1 MSDECLN
8 LAVMPDGKILPE
20 WTPAETDMRPEDQA
34 FQETLFEMIQ
44 SDKEGFL
51 FVLGFSDRP
60 MDFSPS
66 LEYFRS
72 FAGLFVQKL
81 SRIPDLEDLRHQ
93 ALIEIS
99 EDELDRFLARAPW
112 MTGAEYITGDRLRE
126 VWGRICDVYAVRIRA
141 YPGTVS
147 AFIASFNPSVHLA
160 GRVYFHLVE
169 NKHHE
174 MPFAFMATYS
184 TGMGLGGKARHLPLS
199 HALKEYGDDR
209 DALLNLL
216 STVYRAAEKSDLA
229 AHLIET
235 GELFHPL
242 GWSAKEALRFLREIP
257 VYEEQGV
264 LCRIPDWWKA
274 KGPGVSLALSFG
286 DKIPSRVGMDA
297 LLDFNA
303 AILVGD
309 MLLSVDEA
317 RELLEESRGL
327 AFLKN
332 KWVAVDPEK
341 LQKALEAY
349 DRAGRLMAGGVSFQ
363 EAIRMQLAPE
373 KWLDMDGVDVDVS
386 VSNGTWLASVME
398 KFRDP
403 LKVPDMAPGK
413 GFTAD
418 LREYQKKG
426 LNWLCFLNGLNFGAC
441 LADDMGLGKTV
452 QILAF
457 LSRRKKG
464 EAPVLLV
471 LPASLVSNWV
481 SEIHRFLPKL
491 KYMIA
496 HPGYQQPDKLPTS
509 INPQGMEDEK
519 PVPDGV
525 DLVITTYSLVRKY
538 AWLAAQEWE
547 TVILDEAQ
555 AIKNPGTRQTQSV
568 KQLKARNRIIMSGTP
583 IENRV
588 ADLWSLFDFLNPGL
602 LGSRKEFTDF
612 AKNLNTHPEGYA
624 RLRKIVSPYILR
636 RLKTDKTVIS
646 DLPDKVEMKTYAGLS
661 KKQAVLYQHLVQELE
676 KKLVDSDA
684 EGIARKGLVLSAILK
699 FKQLC
704 NHPDQFTGNGG
715 FDEKDS
721 GKFIRLREI
730 CETIYEKRERALV
743 FTQFR
748 EIIGPLEAFLETIFG
763 RKGLVLHGG
772 VPVNKRKALIEK
784 FQDDAYCPFMVLS
797 LKAGGVG
804 LNLTKASHVIHF
816 DRWWNPAVENQATD
830 RAFRIGQ
837 KKNVMVHAFITE
849 GTIEEKIDRMLEDK
863 KSLSDKLVEASGET
877 LITEMGNEELMT
889 LFRLTI

>member
-1 MSDECLN
+1 MMNDECLS
-8 LAVMPDGKILPE
+8 LAIMPDGKILPE
-20 WTPAETDMRPEDQA
+20 WTPAETALSLEDHA
-34 FQETLFEMIQ
+34 VQETIFESFQ

-66 LEYFRS
+66 LAYFRS

-81 SRIPDLEDLRHQ
+81 SRIPDLEDIRHQ

-99 EDELDRFLARAPW
+99 EDELDHFLACAPW
-112 MTGAEYITGDRLRE
+112 MTGAEYITGDRLRD
-126 VWGRICDVYAVRIRA
+126 VWGRIGDVYAARISD
-141 YPGTVS
+141 YPGTAA
-147 AFIASFNPSVHLA
+147 AFIASMNPSVHLA

-169 NKHHE
+169 NIHHE

-184 TGMGLGGKARHLPLS
+184 VGMGLGGKARHLPLK
-199 HALKEYGDDR
+199 HALKEYGEDQ
-209 DALLNLL
+209 DALLSLL

-242 GWSAKEALRFLREIP
+242 AWSAEEALRFLREIP

-264 LCRIPDWWKA
+264 LCRIPDWWKS
-274 KGPGVSLALSFG
+274 KGSGVSLSLSFG
-286 DKIPSRVGMDA
+286 DKIPSRVGMNA
-297 LLDFNA
+297 LLDFSA
-303 AILVGD
+303 AIMIGD

-317 RELLEESRGL
+317 RELLEQSQGL

-332 KWVAVDPEK
+332 KWVAVDSEK
-341 LQKALEAY
+341 LKKALEAY
-349 DRAGRLMAGGVSFQ
+349 DQAGRLMAGGVSFQ
-363 EAIRMQLAPE
+363 EALRMQLQPE
-373 KWLDMDGVDVDVS
+373 KWLNMDGLGVDVS
-386 VSNGTWLASVME
+386 VSSGTWLASVME

-403 LKVPDMAPGK
+403 LKVPDIAPGK

-426 LNWLCFLNGLNFGAC
+426 LSWLCFLNGLNFGAC

-464 EAPVLLV
+464 EAPALLV

-481 SEIHRFLPKL
+481 GEIHRFLPDL
-491 KYMIA
+491 AYMIA
-496 HPGYQQPDKLPTS
+496 HPGYRQSDIPPKHIKSRAVNAENGGP
-509 INPQGMEDEK
+509 E
-519 PVPDGV
+519 GV

-538 AWLAAQEWE
+538 EWLAAQEWE

-568 KQLKARNRIIMSGTP
+568 KQLKARNRIILSGTP

-612 AKNLNTHPEGYA
+612 TKNLNTRPEGYA
-624 RLRKIVSPYILR
+624 RLRKIMSPYILR

-661 KKQAVLYQHLVQELE
+661 KKQAVLYRHLVQELE
-676 KKLVDSDA
+676 KKLTDSGA

-730 CETIYEKRERALV
+730 CETIYEKRERALI

-748 EIIGPLEAFLETIFG
+748 EITEPLKAFLETIFG
-763 RKGLVLHGG
+763 RNGLVLHGG
-772 VPVNKRKALIEK
+772 VPVSKRKALIDQ
-784 FQDDAYCPFMVLS
+784 FQDEAYCIVPQSRRGRAQPHQGEPCDPF
-797 LKAGGVG
+797 
-804 LNLTKASHVIHF
+804 
-816 DRWWNPAVENQATD
+816 
-830 RAFRIGQ
+830 
-837 KKNVMVHAFITE
+837 
-849 GTIEEKIDRMLEDK
+849 
-863 KSLSDKLVEASGET
+863 
-877 LITEMGNEELMT
+877 
-889 LFRLTI
+889 